1 METGYF
7 MSREVALSFFR
18 QTDVIRIARE
28 LLGKSLYTESE
39 GIITGGI
46 ITETEAYAGVTDKA
60 SHAFGGRFTERTQIM
75 YHEGGCVYIYLCYG
89 IHSLFNI
96 VTNVEGIPHAILIR
110 AIHPTI
116 GVEAMVERGGLK
128 NAGVGFCK
136 GPGKV
141 SKALGIHYSHTGSL
155 LSKEG
160 TPGAKMKI
168 WIEENAMNVPAEDI
182 IITPRIGVD
191 YAAEDA
197 LLPYRFEL
205 KTKTF

>member
-7 MSREVALSFFR
+7 MSKEVPLSFYR
-18 QTDVIRIARE
+18 QTDVVRLARE
-28 LLGKSLYTESE
+28 LLGKSLFTDIN
-39 GIITGGI
+39 GVITGGI

-60 SHAFGGRFTERTQIM
+60 SHAYGGRFTDRTQIM
-75 YHEGGCVYIYLCYG
+75 YHEGGCTYVYLCYG

-110 AIHPTI
+110 AIKPTTGI
-116 GVEAMVERGGLK
+116 ETMLVRRGMK
-128 NAGVGFCK
+128 NPGPGFCK

-141 SKALGIHYSHTGSL
+141 SKALNIHYSHTGLL
-155 LSKEG
+155 LSKKVAND
-160 TPGAKMKI
+160 AKMKI
-168 WIEENAMNVPAEDI
+168 WIEESDDIVPAEDI
-182 IITPRIGVD
+182 ITTSRIGVN
-191 YAAEDA
+191 YAGNDA